1 MKSSHILG
9 LNARSYLYLSRYNKK
24 AGKKISDSKLRS
36 KKFLKKF
43 NLPHPR
49 MIIHFETRDQI
60 ANFDWN
66 KLQDN
71 FVVKPSSAY
80 AGEGIMLIRKRIS
93 NFNPP
98 AGGSNFKLS
107 DSDVKFQ
114 LMDGSITTLAD
125 IKLHLLDI
133 LEGRFD
139 KYDFPGA
146 ALIEERI
153 VKHPLFKKYAY
164 KGTPDIRII
173 VFNRVPVLSMLRLP
187 TKESKGRA
195 NRSQGA
201 VCVGIDMATGITT
214 RAVQWDR
221 PIRRVAEYPKLKF
234 NGLRIPWWDD
244 MLKIAVEAQEHI
256 ALKYLAVDFL
266 LDPVKGPLIVELT
279 ARPGLSIQL
288 ANGVGLRRRLERVE
302 GLDVSPG
309 RGIEVAKALFA
320 EDFSD
325 KVIAERGVKTV
336 NVFETIQVRDAQ
348 KEKYDVPAKLDTG
361 AFRTSLDRTL
371 AENLGLLTPRNILW
385 TTHFESALGQERRPV
400 IPVTFWLAGRKV
412 ETTASVADRSKMKC
426 KILVGRRD
434 LGSFVIKPK
443 EESI

>member
-1 MKSSHILG
+1 MKASHILG

-24 AGKKISDSKLRS
+24 AGKKIADSKLRT

-49 MIIHFETRDQI
+49 MIAHFETRDSI

-71 FVVKPSSAY
+71 FVIKPASAY
-80 AGEGIMLIRKRIS
+80 AGEGIILARKR
-93 NFNPP
+93 
-98 AGGSNFKLS
+98 LS
-107 DSDVKFQ
+107 EERFQ

-125 IKLHLLDI
+125 IKLHLADI

-146 ALIEERI
+146 VLIEERI

-173 VFNRVPVLSMLRLP
+173 VVNRVPVLSMLRLP

-234 NGLRIPWWDD
+234 NGLKIPWWDD
-244 MLKIAVEAQEHI
+244 MLKIAIEAQEHI
-256 ALKYLAVDFL
+256 ALKYMAVDFL
-266 LDPVKGPLIVELT
+266 LDPIKGPLIVELT

-336 NVFETIQVRDAQ
+336 NVFEVVKVRHANKKDTV
-348 KEKYDVPAKLDTG
+348 EISAKLDTG
-361 AFRTSLDRTL
+361 AFRTSVDRTL
-371 AENLGLLTPRNILW
+371 AENLGLSTPKNVLW
-385 TTHFESALGQERRPV
+385 HDYYSSALGKERRAI
-400 IPVTFWLAGRKV
+400 IPVVFWLAGRKI
-412 ETTASVADRSKMKC
+412 ETTASVADRSKMRC
-426 KILVGRRD
+426 KILIGRRD
-434 LGSFVIKPK
+434 LASFTIRPK
-443 EESI
+443 EEKSEDLIK